1 MGALLGLPTAEA
13 PRTIPFLR
21 HKRSKHNRIP
31 TLFKT
36 SGCDLFAGQVSW
48 RLKTS
53 RRFAASH
60 PEEQTVKRE
69 CAGTSH
75 HNRQGESQHQK
86 VVLNAFARLFA
97 EPVHEES
104 VLRVHP
110 GDRDDHV
117 AGDPQSSDPA
127 E

>member
-1 MGALLGLPTAEA
+1 MTAFES
-13 PRTIPFLR
+13 
-21 HKRSKHNRIP
+21 RS
-31 TLFKT
+31 
-36 SGCDLFAGQVSW
+36 SGDRKSTRLNSSHLVISYAVFCLKKNIAGQVSW

-86 VVLNAFARLFA
+86 VVLNAFARLSA

-104 VLRVHP
+104 VLRVHH
-110 GDRDDHV
+110 GDRDDHS